1 MTQIMIA
8 PDTKTITDGQIE
20 NTVSKLRDA
29 LRKHRSEFAAEAAQT
44 VLGVENLGM
53 ELLAPFR
60 ARIEAVSSI
69 IIRRVRVD
77 RTRTP
82 QEVIDATGRRQYVD
96 SDVLATMPKGEGE
109 EVDVHFVP
117 TKRFVLVVEVPAFL
131 AQYGLVPDPRAQA
144 AVNEADPAFADKYPN
159 GTQWGDN
166 CCLAFDRWDGER
178 DVDCDRDGLDW
189 DDNWFLSGVPAP
201 RK

>member
-1 MTQIMIA
+1 MTQIMNA
-8 PDTKTITDGQIE
+8 LGTKSITDGQIE
-20 NTVSKLRDA
+20 NAVAKLRDA
-29 LRKHRSEFAAEAAQT
+29 LRKHRSEFPADVAQR

-60 ARIEAVSSI
+60 TRVEAIGEVI
-69 IIRRVRVD
+69 VRHVKVD

-82 QEVIDATGRRQYVD
+82 QEAIDATGRTQYVD
-96 SDVLATMPKGEGE
+96 KDVLSTMPLGEGD
-109 EVDVHFVP
+109 EVDVYFVP
-117 TKRFVLVVEVPAFL
+117 TKRFVPASEVPAFL
-131 AQYGLVPDPRAQA
+131 AQYGLVPDPRAQV

-166 CCLAFDRWDGER
+166 CCLSFCSWRGER
-178 DVDCDRDGLDW
+178 SVGCYRRGNDW
-189 DDNWFLSGVPAP
+189 SDSWFLSGVPAL

>member
-166 CCLAFDRWDGER
+166 CCLAFDRWFGER
-178 DVDCDRDGLDW
+178 SADCFRDGSDW
-189 DDNWFLSGVPAP
+189 SVHWFLSGVPAP

>member
-20 NTVSKLRDA
+20 NAVAKLRDA

-60 ARIEAVSSI
+60 ARIKAVSSI

-131 AQYGLVPDPRAQA
+131 AQYGLVLDPRAQA
-144 AVNEADPAFADKYPN
+144 AVNEADPAFANKYPN

-166 CCLAFDRWDGER
+166 CCLTFDRWVGER
-178 DVDCDRDGLDW
+178 SVSCGRDGSGWFDC
-189 DDNWFLSGVPAP
+189 WFLSGVPAP